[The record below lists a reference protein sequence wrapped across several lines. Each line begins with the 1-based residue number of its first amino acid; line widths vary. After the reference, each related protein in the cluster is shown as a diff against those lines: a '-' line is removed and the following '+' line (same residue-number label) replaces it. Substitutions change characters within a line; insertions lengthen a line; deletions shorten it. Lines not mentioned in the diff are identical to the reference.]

1 MHSPGAADLR
11 GRASTIAATFTP
23 TKSSAA
29 KLAARGHGG
38 FTLIELLVVM
48 VIIGC
53 MLSLAVFSMGN
64 AGGGRE
70 LRGEAERLAAVMALL
85 LEEATL
91 DNREYGLQLRS
102 DGYRMLAY
110 DDLTGEWAA
119 PADSRDHSLPSWM
132 RLDLQLE
139 GAALQL
145 QALPS
150 DTDEEPTSA
159 KLQPQL
165 LLLSSG
171 ELSPFSLQLSDR
183 RPAGQ
188 VYELTSDGFS
198 LPQATAAQGRK

>member
-1 MHSPGAADLR
+1 MFTR
-11 GRASTIAATFTP
+11 RQRA
-23 TKSSAA
+23 
-29 KLAARGHGG
+29 
-38 FTLIELLVVM
+38 FTLIELLVVI

-53 MLSLAVFSMGN
+53 MLSLAVFSLGS
-64 AGGGRE
+64 AGSGRE
-70 LRGEAERLAAVMALL
+70 LRSEAERLAAVMALL

-102 DGYRMLAY
+102 DGYRVLAY
-110 DDLTGEWAA
+110 DDARGLWAPPPETA
-119 PADSRDHSLPSWM
+119 DYQLPAWM
-132 RLDLQLE
+132 RLDLELE
-139 GAALQL
+139 GAPLKLPQVASEDDDE
-145 QALPS
+145 QAP
-150 DTDEEPTSA
+150 EA

-188 VYELTSDGFS
+188 AYELTSDGFS

>member
-1 MHSPGAADLR
+1 MLMRRLAGCRCAPRPPYGHR
-11 GRASTIAATFTP
+11 RQRA
-23 TKSSAA
+23 
-29 KLAARGHGG
+29 
-38 FTLIELLVVM
+38 FTLIELLVVI
-48 VIIGC
+48 VIIGS
-53 MLSLAVFSMGN
+53 MLSLAVFSMGST
-64 AGGGRE
+64 GGGRE

-102 DGYRMLAY
+102 DGYRVLAY
-110 DDLTGEWAA
+110 DEARGEWAA
-119 PADSRDHSLPSWM
+119 PADSRDHPLPSWM

-139 GAALQL
+139 GSALTL
-145 QALPS
+145 QPVAS
-150 DTDEEPTSA
+150 KDGDESTGS

-188 VYELTSDGFS
+188 AYELTSDGFS
-198 LPQATAAQGRK
+198 LPQAAATQGRK

>member
-1 MHSPGAADLR
+1 MLMRRLAGCRCAPRPPCGHR
-11 GRASTIAATFTP
+11 RQRA
-23 TKSSAA
+23 
-29 KLAARGHGG
+29 
-38 FTLIELLVVM
+38 FTLIELLVVI
-48 VIIGC
+48 VIIGS
-53 MLSLAVFSMGN
+53 MLSLAVFSMGS

-102 DGYRMLAY
+102 DGYRVLAY
-110 DDLTGEWAA
+110 DEVRGEWAA
-119 PADSRDHSLPSWM
+119 PAASHDHPLPSWM

-139 GAALQL
+139 GSALTL
-145 QALPS
+145 QPVAS
-150 DTDEEPTSA
+150 KDDDESA
-159 KLQPQL
+159 GSKLQPQL

-188 VYELTSDGFS
+188 AYELSSDGFS
-198 LPQATAAQGRK
+198 LPQAAATQGRK